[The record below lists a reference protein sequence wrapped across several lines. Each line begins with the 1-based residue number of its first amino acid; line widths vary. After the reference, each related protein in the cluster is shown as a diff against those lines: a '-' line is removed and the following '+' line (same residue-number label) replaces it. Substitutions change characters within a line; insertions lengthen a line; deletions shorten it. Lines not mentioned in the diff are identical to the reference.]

1 MYQSTNPDSANATV
15 LVVEDEEDILELI
28 RFNLEKN
35 GYTTL
40 CARTGD
46 EGLRK
51 AKAYGPDLV
60 LLDLMLPNMDGAE
73 VCLRIKSDVA
83 TQHIPI
89 MMVTAKSAE
98 SDVVRGLIIG
108 ADDYLAKPFSPSIL
122 IARIA
127 ALLRRTGGATLDEET
142 PLSIK
147 GITIHT
153 GRHEVTLNDTPL
165 VLTLTEFSILNLLAS
180 RPGWVFPRR
189 QIVAAI
195 QGRADVVSERSVDV
209 QVVAL
214 RRKLGTSGN
223 LIETVRGV
231 GYRFQG

>member
-1 MYQSTNPDSANATV
+1 MYPAPENNPATI
-15 LVVEDEEDILELI
+15 LIVEDENDILELT
-28 RFNLEKN
+28 RFNLQKN
-35 GYTTL
+35 GYNTL
-40 CARTGD
+40 SACTGD
-46 EGLRK
+46 EGLRMVK
-51 AKAYGPDLV
+51 AHRPDLV

-73 VCLRIKSDVA
+73 VCLRIKSDPEF
-83 TQHIPI
+83 QGIPV

-98 SDVVRGLIIG
+98 SDVVRGLAIG
-108 ADDYLAKPFSPSIL
+108 ADDYLAKPFSTPIL
-122 IARIA
+122 VARVA
-127 ALLRRTGGATLDEET
+127 ALLRRTGSATQDEET

-147 GITIHT
+147 GLTIHT
-153 GRHEVTLNDTPL
+153 GRHEVTLNGTPL
-165 VLTLTEFSILNLLAS
+165 DLTLTEFSILNLLAS

-195 QGRADVVSERSVDV
+195 QGRADMVSERSVDV

-214 RRKLGTSGN
+214 RRKLGGSGQ